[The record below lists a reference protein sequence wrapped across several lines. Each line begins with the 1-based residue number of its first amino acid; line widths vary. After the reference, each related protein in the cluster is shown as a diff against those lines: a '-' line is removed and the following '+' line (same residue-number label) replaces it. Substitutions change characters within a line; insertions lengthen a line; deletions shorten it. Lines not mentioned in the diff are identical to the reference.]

1 MGFHLSLEEN
11 KTFITISFHG
21 FLYCYNRSKFADPNL
36 NPNLEKNVISSL
48 QMSLLRVKFDV
59 ILNQVSPWYDNVWF
73 AVYLRCFNG
82 SNIKW

>member
-11 KTFITISFHG
+11 KTST
-21 FLYCYNRSKFADPNL
+21 
-36 NPNLEKNVISSL
+36 PNLEKNMISSL